1 MAEARNQ
8 QRRGS
13 VRSVG
18 LIVAGV
24 VGAVAMGLLIYIA
37 SNTSPSP
44 AGGTAR
50 PEIPGV
56 LPPHNAPAGSG
67 RRGATVE
74 QMRSTRMQWADRTDP
89 TRLAGEIICDAME
102 PLEEARFAVEKPR
115 AWIYLR
121 DGRVIY
127 AEADRGNLHIPEQAR
142 GGRPESGRLMGN
154 VRAMVFAPS
163 ERPVDPL
170 TDEPLVQGRVET
182 LTFDST
188 LGETK
193 SSDELTVT
201 FAQGM
206 VKALGFTFVYNEVLR
221 RLEYLDLGPGYG
233 EVDPDAPE
241 RKVARAEAPA
251 ATPPTPSTSHAPPTP
266 PTTARAAATG
276 TPAEAEAAGGA
287 PNAAGGEAK
296 PEPARDE
303 YYKAVFTG
311 EVEATQL
318 SRRISGERLEAWALL
333 IDNSLRPGALG
344 KEPRR
349 ESAPEEAGKAAAGAP
364 VLAARPLELPA
375 RTPGEAPPPSIAEP
389 PADAEPAIVRLTWS
403 ERVQVRPLEARP
415 EELAADDVSLRFL
428 SPKSGVVEMEDR
440 ERNARGTA
448 AEFDYYATRRAAAWR
463 HSEEH
468 GVRLA
473 QAGQGVLRGSDV
485 RYDLAAGVGQVRGPG
500 DVVRGAAAGEEGED
514 TREPGRV
521 AWREQ
526 ADFTLDTAGEG
537 QVMRLRD
544 AIFRGAV
551 EARDAD
557 ALARGEFVHAL
568 FAEGESGLYLS
579 RVRIN
584 ENAYASDGR
593 GGELSGDDI
602 DASFIAGESGPDPE
616 FVAARG
622 NVRVQR
628 GDEML
633 RAGLLNAELRRA
645 EDGGVLVTRVDAR
658 ESVAYMGADGVGARA
673 DSLTA
678 DPQAQTAHLT
688 GPSARVESGSSV
700 VTGPSIRLDGVER
713 EMNVDGPGTF
723 SHEGEERDGFRPTV
737 ESRWVQRMRFNDRTG
752 EVESEGAT
760 ITRHVPEPLM
770 VETVEAER
778 VRLELSPLVEPG
790 DGEEREPTPA
800 RRLLRALALG
810 SEREPATVESRRVS
824 AADEGVLEKLLYL
837 EAPEIDADNEAG
849 LLTAPGPGRM
859 LSSDRGVERRPR
871 AGEEDLGKGDA
882 LFNWRG
888 SFAFD
893 RAENKAIM
901 TEEVHVTHLRT
912 GAATPVEL
920 ECRTLTAYLK
930 SEAPSEGEE
939 AAPAGGRLSRAVA
952 AGAVWAR
959 SETGVEIVAD
969 NADYDAEKG
978 VMLLSAV
985 EGNEVA
991 MFDPR
996 SASPVRAREI
1006 LWDLANDRIEIK
1018 KPSAVTPR

>member
-1 MAEARNQ
+1 M
-8 QRRGS
+8 
-13 VRSVG
+13 RSVG

-37 SNTSPSP
+37 ANTSPKP

-50 PEIPGV
+50 PEVPGV
-56 LPPHNAPAGSG
+56 LPPPGAPAGSG

-74 QMRSTRMQWADRTDP
+74 QMRSTRMQWADRNDP

-142 GGRPESGRLMGN
+142 GGRPESGRLLGN

-163 ERPVDPL
+163 GRPVDPL
-170 TDEPLVQGRVET
+170 KDEPLVQGRVET

-206 VKALGFTFVYNEVLR
+206 VKARGFTFVYNEVLR
-221 RLEYLDLGPGYG
+221 RLEYLDLGPGFG
-233 EVDPDAPE
+233 EVDADARE
-241 RKVARAEAPA
+241 RKAPA
-251 ATPPTPSTSHAPPTP
+251 AEATPTPSTSTP
-266 PTTARAAATG
+266 PTDTSATRVARATAGG
-276 TPAEAEAAGGA
+276 TLPRPEAAGA
-287 PNAAGGEAK
+287 SPSAAGGDAG
-296 PEPARDE
+296 PEPAREDF
-303 YYKAVFTG
+303 YKAVFTG
-311 EVEATQL
+311 DVEATQL
-318 SRRISGERLEAWALL
+318 SRRISGERLEAWAML
-333 IDNSLRPGALG
+333 IENSLRPGALG
-344 KEPRR
+344 QEPRR
-349 ESAPEEAGKAAAGAP
+349 EGAAVEASKPEAGSPVPIAP
-364 VLAARPLELPA
+364 SPELPA
-375 RTPGEAPPPSIAEP
+375 RTPTTAPPAGAAEP
-389 PADAEPAIVRLTWS
+389 PVGGEPAVVRLTWS
-403 ERVQVRPLEARP
+403 ERMQVRPLESRP
-415 EELAADDVSLRFL
+415 EELAADDVALRFL
-428 SPKSGVVEMEDR
+428 SPRSGTVEMEDR
-440 ERNARGTA
+440 ERRATGRA
-448 AEFDYYATRRAAAWR
+448 AEFDYYATRRTAAWR
-463 HSEEH
+463 HAEEQ

-473 QAGQGVLRGSDV
+473 QAGQGELRGSDV
-485 RYDLAAGVGQVRGPG
+485 RYDLAGGIGQVRGSG
-500 DVVRGAAAGEEGED
+500 VVEREVGASEEGEEPG
-514 TREPGRV
+514 EPGRV
-521 AWREQ
+521 VWREQ
-526 ADFTLDTAGEG
+526 ADFTLDGTGGERA
-537 QVMRLRD
+537 VRLRD

-551 EARDAD
+551 EARDGD
-557 ALARGEFVHAL
+557 AAAKGEFVHAI
-568 FAEGESGLYLS
+568 FVEGESGLSLK

-602 DASFIAGESGPDPE
+602 DASFIAGRSGPDPE
-616 FVAARG
+616 FVVARG

-628 GDEML
+628 GEESL
-633 RAGLLNAELRRA
+633 RAGLLNAQLLR
-645 EDGGVLVTRVDAR
+645 EEGGEVVVTRVDAR
-658 ESVAYMGADGVGARA
+658 ESVEYRGAEGVGARA
-673 DSLTA
+673 DSLSA

-688 GPSARVESGSSV
+688 GPSARVVSGPSV

-713 EMNVDGPGTF
+713 EINVDGPGTF
-723 SHEGEERDGFRPTV
+723 SHEGEERDGFRSTV
-737 ESRWVQRMRFNDRTG
+737 ESRWVRRMRFNDRTG

-760 ITRHVPEPLM
+760 ITRHVPEPLTI
-770 VETVEAER
+770 ETVEAER
-778 VRLELSPLVEPG
+778 VRLELSPQVEPIEEEE
-790 DGEEREPTPA
+790 EERESPPA
-800 RRLLRALALG
+800 RRLLRALAQG

-824 AADEGVLEKLLYL
+824 AADAEVLEKLLYL
-837 EAPEIDADNEAG
+837 EAPMIDADNEVA

-859 LSSDRGVERRPR
+859 LSSDRGVEQRPR

-882 LFNWRG
+882 LFSWRG
-888 SFAFD
+888 SFVFD
-893 RAENKAIM
+893 RAENKAVM

-930 SEAPSEGEE
+930 SEAPSAGEE

-952 AGAVWAR
+952 TGAVWAR
-959 SETGVEIVAD
+959 SEAGVEIVAD
-969 NADYDAEKG
+969 NADYDAEMG